1 MTPARRLEAALKT
14 ISDRDT
20 LRHIAVLAAAVGAER
35 AADAAEA
42 FAARAR
48 ISKLKRGLRRAEH
61 TGATIAAARY
71 TDQIRALEA
80 RIEWLER

>member
-1 MTPARRLEAALKT
+1 MSHVQRFAEALGA
-14 ISDRDT
+14 IHDQNE
-20 LRHIAVLAAAVGAER
+20 LRHFAVLAAAVGAER

>member
-14 ISDRDT
+14 INDRDT
-20 LRHIAVLAAAVGAER
+20 LRHIAVVASVDPVR

-42 FAARAR
+42 AATRVR

-71 TDQIRALEA
+71 AGQIRALEA

>member
-20 LRHIAVLAAAVGAER
+20 LRHIAVVASVDPVR

-42 FAARAR
+42 AAARVR

-71 TDQIRALEA
+71 ADQIRALEA